1 MSEKEDFWRVLAD
14 SLREVED
21 FIARMP
27 KSAVGNDVQDRIATL
42 RKLLVEQR
50 EPRFALVGR
59 RGSGKSSLINAI
71 LGEPRAAVGHETATT
86 GRGAW
91 YQYVAESGA
100 IAILDTRG
108 LQEGSKPTGP
118 DEAEDA
124 RTSVI
129 AELRKICPDA
139 VLFLVKAK
147 EVDAAIDGDLNEVEA
162 VLREAQQIHGVT
174 IPLLG
179 VVTSCDELEPKNVR
193 LHAPEGED
201 PGDLEEKRA
210 RVKAIERHLSEK
222 IRERPLLKDRL
233 ITVIGVSS
241 YQSFRADGSR
251 RADERWQI
259 GELVAKL
266 LDEVPKE
273 ARVVLV
279 RLSQVKHLQKSLAN
293 TVTRLIAGVCAGIAV
308 VPLPIGDIALI
319 TPLQLSLISTVAYIS
334 GRKLS
339 IAAAGEFLV
348 AMGANVGVGF
358 AMRELARAL
367 LKLIP
372 IAGSAVSSVV
382 AYATTIGLG
391 TAAAA
396 YFIDRASREEAS
408 RIFATVRDE
417 ASQRPEPG

>member
-27 KSAVGNDVQDRIATL
+27 KSTVGTDVQDRIATL

-86 GRGAW
+86 GRGEW
-91 YQYVAESGA
+91 YRYVAEAGA
-100 IAILDTRG
+100 LAILDTRG
-108 LQEGSKPTGP
+108 LQEGSKPTGA

-147 EVDAAIDGDLNEVEA
+147 EVDAAIDGDLSEVEV
-162 VLREAQQIHGVT
+162 VLREAQQIHGVLL
-174 IPLLG
+174 PLLG

-201 PGDLEEKRA
+201 PSDLEEKRA
-210 RVKAIERHLSEK
+210 RVKAVERHLSEK

-259 GELVAKL
+259 GELVSKL

-279 RLSQVKHLQKSLAN
+279 RLSQVKHLQKALAN

-308 VPLPIGDIALI
+308 IPLPIADIVLI
-319 TPLQLSLISTVAYIS
+319 TPLQLSLIAMVGYIS

-339 IAAAGEFLV
+339 IGAVGEFLAATGV
-348 AMGANVGVGF
+348 NVGIGF
-358 AMRELARAL
+358 GMRELYRAL
-367 LKLIP
+367 TKLIP

-382 AYATTIGLG
+382 AYATTVGLG
-391 TAAAA
+391 TAATA
-396 YFIDRASREEAS
+396 YFVDQASREEAS
-408 RIFATVRDE
+408 RIFATTREE
-417 ASQRPEPG
+417 ASQQPEPG

>member
-14 SLREVED
+14 GLREVED

-27 KSAVGNDVQDRIATL
+27 KSAVGADVQDRIAAL
-42 RKLLVEQR
+42 RKLLIEHR

-86 GRGAW
+86 GRGEW
-91 YQYVAESGA
+91 YRYVAEAGA
-100 IAILDTRG
+100 LAILDTRG
-108 LQEGSKPTGP
+108 LQEGSKPTSA

-129 AELRKICPDA
+129 AELRKTCPDA

-147 EVDAAIDGDLNEVEA
+147 EVDAAIDSDLSEVLA
-162 VLREAQQIHGVT
+162 VLRDAQRIHGVT

-193 LHAPEGED
+193 LHAPEGEE
-201 PGDLEEKRA
+201 PGDLEEKLA
-210 RVKAIERHLSEK
+210 RVKAVERHLSEK

-233 ITVIGVSS
+233 IAVIGVSS
-241 YQSFRADGSR
+241 YQSFRADGRR

-259 GELVAKL
+259 GELVSKL

-279 RLSQVKHLQKSLAN
+279 RVSQIKHLQRSLAN
-293 TVTRLIAGVCAGIAV
+293 TVTRLIAGVCAGVAV
-308 VPLPIGDIALI
+308 IPLPIADIALI
-319 TPLQLSLISTVAYIS
+319 TPLQISLVSTVAYIS
-334 GRKLS
+334 GRKVSL
-339 IAAAGEFLV
+339 AAAGEFLV

-367 LKLIP
+367 VKLIP
-372 IAGSAVSSVV
+372 VAGSAVSSVV
-382 AYATTIGLG
+382 AYATTVGLG

-396 YFIDRASREEAS
+396 YFLDRASRKEAS
-408 RIFATVRDE
+408 RVFAAARDE
-417 ASQRPEPG
+417 ATPRAEPG